1 MTALLEVTLSWLFA
15 NAKGRDAK
23 AFHTRPAFAE
33 HKAQTITTLA
43 SPDCGASG
51 VLLST
56 EYTADGPGKFPGLQ
70 WAAPPELEGRVKEW
84 LLVCEDPDAPLP
96 TPVAHAII
104 CGIPVSK
111 TSVSTEDLEIEDKSK
126 AQLKG
131 GFYYGK
137 TLRGVPYV
145 PPRPLLNHGPHRYFY
160 QIVALS
166 EPLDTQLLSSTASR
180 DQIADAINGK
190 VLGWGMWTGV
200 AERKWK

>member
-1 MTALLEVTLSWLFA
+1 M
-15 NAKGRDAK
+15 N
-23 AFHTRPAFAE
+23 
-33 HKAQTITTLA
+33 
-43 SPDCGASG
+43 
-51 VLLST
+51 VLYRIL
-56 EYTADGPGKFPGLQ
+56 
-70 WAAPPELEGRVKEW
+70 
-84 LLVCEDPDAPLP
+84 
-96 TPVAHAII
+96 

-145 PPRPLLNHGPHRYFY
+145 PPRPLLNHGPHRCKSSPATSRRRAVAMSTPKKQWEVGSRCEVPNQCILDFY

-190 VLGWGMWTGV
+190 VLGWGVSSSIRRQSNVPPGTNFGS
-200 AERKWK
+200 A